1 MTPSTLP
8 ATVRRRLAGHAAAAV
23 DEADSEEVIR
33 GLDGG
38 SRRRHARL
46 VTMGALHHDLSAG
59 DRAGLD
65 HAQGAMLRRGIGV
78 LIGAA
83 EDVAHGAV
91 GELTDAGIEAARKA
105 AHCACDEQFI
115 RVLRTILDVVVE
127 GAFAGL
133 RRAAR

>member
-8 ATVRRRLAGHAAAAV
+8 ATVRRRLAVHAAAAV
-23 DEADSEEVIR
+23 DEADDLGPLPSGDE
-33 GLDGG
+33 
-38 SRRRHARL
+38 RRRRARL
-46 VTMGALHHDLSAG
+46 TTMGALHHDLSAG

-78 LIGAA
+78 LIDAA